1 MKGLVLASALCIFP
15 WNKTSMNQNDGVR
28 KTFAISILKPDG
40 NSGVEGLVKMV
51 QEGQNT
57 RI

>member
-15 WNKTSMNQNDGVR
+15 WNKASMNQNDGIR

-51 QEGQNT
+51 QEG
-57 RI
+57 